1 MDKFVNEV
9 FYYVIRVSNKKRC
22 FYKIGEGSQKR
33 PQQLVNKYNK
43 KSSGDVNA
51 EQLLCKVMP
60 RSSQKRL
67 TDKSIRE
74 ALLKNYTSKITPADE
89 YAVKGVLNGE
99 DDGCT
104 EFVQTTLLE
113 NPFLQVVE
121 DTVNVLGQNKKN
133 FTTKVKYVNNIRLTG
148 KDSQKHQ
155 VPAKLIEKIEE
166 KLKRPLGGTKNKNIL
181 LIGQFLPEWVST
193 FAMHN
198 KLYIWHDDTD
208 QQYEYKYA
216 PLNECINYVN
226 DLRKLLSMKIN
237 FDYII
242 ANPPYEL
249 GNEITSSIV
258 ENVDFRTY
266 VNLMPA
272 YDYKRGELYKNVLT
286 VESAEDAFED
296 AVVGES
302 LTLALLEKAKAGFEN
317 YEDFSNQFRSS
328 EFKDFYILNSKVQ
341 DGVLSETKYSLP
353 GERTQEALNTT
364 LSALTPEHDFC
375 ITLRTCVDG
384 VHELNG
390 PGAFDIKWNVDK
402 NVTSKDIHTCFD
414 KSKKLY
420 VTSTLYVRMPS
431 KQAKDNLCKFW
442 YTGKNGLMSAL
453 IKGLNKSGGSC
464 LPAIPRINY
473 EVDRDYANLTLE
485 DIIQIIKEENPEL
498 R

>member
-1 MDKFVNEV
+1 MDKFVSEV
-9 FYYVIRVSNKKRC
+9 FYYVIKVSNKKRC

-43 KSSGDVNA
+43 RSSGDVDA
-51 EQLLCKVMP
+51 ELLLCESMP
-60 RSSQKRL
+60 RNQYKRL

-74 ALLKNYTSKITPADE
+74 TLLKNYTSKVVSADE

-113 NPFLQVVE
+113 KPFLQVIK

-166 KLKRPLGGTKNKNIL
+166 KLKRPLGRTKNKNIL

-216 PLNECINYVN
+216 PLNECINYIN

-249 GNEITSSIV
+249 GNEITNAII
-258 ENVDFRTY
+258 ENADFRTY

-272 YDYKRGELYKNVLT
+272 SVYRKNELYKNVLDIET
-286 VESAEDAFED
+286 VEDAFED
-296 AVVGES
+296 AIVGES
-302 LTLALLEKAKAGFEN
+302 LTLARLGKTKTRFAD
-317 YEDFSNQFRSS
+317 YEDFSNQFRDS
-328 EFKDFYILNSKVQ
+328 EFKDFYILNSKVR
-341 DGVLSETKYSLP
+341 DGIFSEVRYSLP
-353 GERTQEALNTT
+353 GEKTQEALNVT
-364 LSALTPEHDFC
+364 LSTLTPEYDFC
-375 ITLRTCVDG
+375 MTLRTCVDG

-390 PGAFDIKWNVDK
+390 PGAFDIKWNINK
-402 NVTSKDIHTCFD
+402 NVSSKDIHTVFD

-420 VTSTLYVRMPS
+420 MVSTLYIKMPS
-431 KQAKDNLCKFW
+431 EHAKDNFCKFW

-453 IKGLNKSGGSC
+453 IKGLNKSSDSC
-464 LPAIPRINY
+464 IPAIPRINY

-485 DIIQIIKEENPEL
+485 DIIRIIKEENPEL